1 MPKRAHEEFGILQD
15 EADIAPELDRVELA
29 LISLVER
36 GRADLAQ
43 LLKREGLPDA
53 EDGDGE
59 GTPIPGDWTR

>member
-1 MPKRAHEEFGILQD
+1 MLHEAAKARGDDQ
-15 EADIAPELDRVELA
+15 A

-59 GTPIPGDWTR
+59 SAPTPGDWTR